1 MLHFILNLFEYI
13 MVEVIETAWK
23 NFNETLEKIRDFKDI
38 IEAHEKFVQEILER
52 ALLTSKND

>member
-1 MLHFILNLFEYI
+1 